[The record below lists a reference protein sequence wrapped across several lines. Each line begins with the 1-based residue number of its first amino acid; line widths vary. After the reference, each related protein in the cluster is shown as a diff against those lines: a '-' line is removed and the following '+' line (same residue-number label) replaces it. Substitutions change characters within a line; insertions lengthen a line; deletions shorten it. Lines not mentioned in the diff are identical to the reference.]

1 MTPTVSI
8 EFTLE
13 EAMEARFCVKRYSEL
28 YPMHPNEHFQNVR
41 QNIIAKIAAAY
52 TQYTDKHEAEL
63 DQLYNE
69 AQNYD

>member
-1 MTPTVSI
+1 MTTTVSI

-13 EAMEARFCVKRYSEL
+13 EAMEARFCVKRYSDL

-41 QNIIAKIAAAY
+41 QSIIEKIAAAY
-52 TQYTDKHEAEL
+52 NQYADKHEAEL
-63 DQLYNE
+63 EQLYSE